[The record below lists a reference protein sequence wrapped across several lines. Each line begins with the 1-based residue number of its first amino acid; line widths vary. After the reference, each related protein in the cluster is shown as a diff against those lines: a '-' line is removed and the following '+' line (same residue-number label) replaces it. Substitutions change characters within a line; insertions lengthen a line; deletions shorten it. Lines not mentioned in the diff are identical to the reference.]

1 MSKKVSYLISAVAV
15 AVGMACAPS
24 AHAVTVFTATLDG
37 AQEAPGPGS
46 PTATGFA
53 NFILNDAQTTLS
65 WNATISGID
74 FTGSQSATTSDNLV
88 NAHIHRAP
96 PGVAGPV
103 IWGFIGTPF
112 NDTNPTDTVVTP
124 FPTGLGGT
132 VSSKWDA
139 AEGNATTLTAELANL
154 LAGNTYINFHTVQF
168 PGGALRGQI
177 VQVIPEPGTLALLAT
192 ALVASGGVMRKRSR
206 SVS

>member
-1 MSKKVSYLISAVAV
+1 MSKIACLISTAAA
-15 AVGMACAPS
+15 AVGLACAPG
-24 AHAVTVFTATLDG
+24 AHAVTVFTATING
-37 AQEAPGPGS
+37 AQEAPNPGS

-53 NFILNDAQTTLS
+53 TFVLNDARTALS
-65 WNATISGID
+65 WNATVNGID
-74 FTGSQSATTSDNLV
+74 FTGAQSAATGDNLV

-124 FPTGLGGT
+124 FPSGLGGT

-139 AEGNATTLTAELANL
+139 PEGNNTTLTAELANL

-168 PGGALRGQI
+168 GGGALRGQI
-177 VQVIPEPGTLALLAT
+177 VPVIPEPGTLALLAT
-192 ALVASGGVMRKRSR
+192 ALLAGGGVMRKRLASG
-206 SVS
+206 S